1 MFWNMLRQSWRHDI
15 NRKLMAVLTVFLA
28 TGLISALLVI
38 SIGIG
43 DKISHE
49 MKNYGANIKI
59 TPAGQVALPK
69 WLDSDRRLTT
79 QDFLAEKDLPQIKDV
94 FWRNNIVG
102 FAPWIQGDAAAS
114 VGTEKPRNIAVQ
126 GTFFDKNLAIRDE
139 LDFHTGNKIISS
151 FWQVE
156 GQWPKDD
163 KPQALIGRQLAKKT
177 GWGINSQVHIA
188 GKSNIEV
195 TITGILNSGD
205 SDEDSLI
212 IPLDLAQQVLG
223 LEGKV
228 AHVNVSALT
237 VPENELSQRAHTDL
251 DSLDADEYD
260 LWFCTAYASS
270 ISFQLEKALS
280 NVVVNPVW
288 QVAASEGLV
297 ISKIQSLLFMVTLA
311 ALLAAAM
318 GVASLMTNA
327 ILQRSKEIGL
337 MKALGA
343 TVGDIYLL
351 FYSESILCAL
361 VGGLLGCL
369 AGWLL
374 SLAMAYALF
383 DSFIPFHWIVML
395 VVMIVSVLIA
405 LIGTWFPAR
414 RIANLYPVEVLYGNQ

>member
-1 MFWNMLRQSWRHDI
+1 MFWTMLRQSWRHDM

-28 TGLISALLVI
+28 TSLISALLVI

-49 MKNYGANIKI
+49 MKSYGANIKI

-69 WLDSDRRLTT
+69 WLDSNQRLTT

-102 FAPWIQGDAAAS
+102 FAPWIQGEVKAA
-114 VGTEKPRNIAVQ
+114 VGSEPFQNVMVQ
-126 GTFFDKNLAIRDE
+126 GTFFDKHLPIRDE
-139 LDFHTGNKIISS
+139 EDFHTGNKVISS
-151 FWQVE
+151 YWQIE
-156 GQWPKDD
+156 GNWPDD
-163 KPQALIGRQLAKKT
+163 EKPQALIGKGLAERT
-177 GWGINSQVHIA
+177 GWGVNSLVHIS
-188 GKSNIEV
+188 GNRSLDV
-195 TITGILNSGD
+195 TVTGILNSGD
-205 SDEDSLI
+205 ANEDNLV
-212 IPLDLAQQVLG
+212 IPLDLAQKLLG

-228 AHVNVSALT
+228 AQVNVSALT
-237 VPENELSQRAHTDL
+237 VPENELSQRAHEDI

-270 ISFQLEKALS
+270 ISFQLAKALS

-343 TVGDIYLL
+343 TVADVYLL

-361 VGGLLGCL
+361 LGGLLGCF

-374 SLAMAYALF
+374 SLAMGYALF
-383 DSFIPFHWIVML
+383 GSFIPFHWIVTL
-395 VVMIVSVLIA
+395 VVIIVSVLIA

>member
-1 MFWNMLRQSWRHDI
+1 
-15 NRKLMAVLTVFLA
+15 MAVLTVFLA
-28 TGLISALLVI
+28 TSLISALLVI

-69 WLDSDRRLTT
+69 WLDANQRLTA

-102 FAPWIQGDAAAS
+102 FAPWVQGQVVAS
-114 VGTEKPRNIAVQ
+114 VGKDNQAKAKKITIQ
-126 GTFFDKNLAIRDE
+126 GTFFDKNLPIRDE
-139 LDFHTGNKIISS
+139 DDFHTGNKVISGY
-151 FWQVE
+151 WKVD
-156 GQWPKDD
+156 GKWADD
-163 KPQALIGRQLAKKT
+163 EKPQALIGSALAKKT
-177 GWGINSQVHIA
+177 GWGVDSVVHIE
-188 GKSNIEV
+188 GKAPIDV
-195 TITGILNSGD
+195 TITGVLSAGD
-205 SDEDSLI
+205 SNDDSLI
-212 IPLDLAQQVLG
+212 VPLNLAQKNLG
-223 LEGKV
+223 LEDKV
-228 AHVNVSALT
+228 AYVNVSALT
-237 VPENELSQRAHTDL
+237 VPENELSKRAHEDL

-270 ISFQLEKALS
+270 IAFQLEKALS

-288 QVAASEGLV
+288 QVAASEGV
-297 ISKIQSLLFMVTLA
+297 IISKIQSLLFMVTLA

-318 GVASLMTNA
+318 GIASLMTNA
-327 ILQRSKEIGL
+327 ILQRAKEIGL

-343 TVGDIYLL
+343 TVGQVYLL
-351 FYSESILCAL
+351 FYSESVLCAL

-374 SLAMAYALF
+374 SLAMGYALF
-383 DSFIPFHWIVML
+383 GSFIPFHWIVML

>member
-1 MFWNMLRQSWRHDI
+1 MFLTMLRQSWRHDM

-28 TGLISALLVI
+28 TSLISALLVI

-49 MKNYGANIKI
+49 MKSYGANIKI

-69 WLDSDRRLTT
+69 WLDSNQRLTT
-79 QDFLAEKDLPQIKDV
+79 QDYLAEKDLPQIKDV

-102 FAPWIQGDAAAS
+102 FAPWVEGEVSAT
-114 VGTEKPRNIAVQ
+114 VGAEQPQKIAIQ
-126 GTFFDKNLAIRDE
+126 GTFFDKHLPIRDE
-139 LDFHTGNKIISS
+139 EDFHTGNKVISS
-151 FWQVE
+151 YWQIE
-156 GQWPKDD
+156 GSWPLDD
-163 KPQALIGRQLAKKT
+163 KPQALIGKALAKKT
-177 GWGINSQVHIA
+177 GWGVGSVIHLT
-188 GKSNIEV
+188 GKSVIEV
-195 TITGILNSGD
+195 TVTGELSSGD
-205 SDEDSLI
+205 ADEDNLI
-212 IPLDLAQQVLG
+212 LPLDLAQQLLG

-237 VPENELSQRAHTDL
+237 VPENELSQRAHDDL

-270 ISFQLEKALS
+270 ISFQLAKALS

-318 GVASLMTNA
+318 GIASLMTNA

-337 MKALGA
+337 MRAMGA
-343 TVGDIYLL
+343 TVGDVYLL

-374 SLAMAYALF
+374 SLAMGYALF
-383 DSFIPFHWIVML
+383 GSFIPFHWIVTL
-395 VVMIVSVLIA
+395 VVLIVSVLIA

-414 RIANLYPVEVLYGNQ
+414 RIANLYPVKVLYGH